1 MSNLKTIYRS
11 FAGGVITPEMYG
23 RLDLVKYQTGVAEAD
38 GFIVLPHGPL
48 ANRTGF
54 EYVLEV
60 KDSTAVTCLLPFV
73 YSTTQS
79 MVLEFGN
86 NYIRFHTLGGNLLEA
101 AQNITAVTQANPG
114 VFTIAAHGFTTGQW
128 LFGAGITGMT
138 TLNSR
143 FFKVVVLDVN
153 TFTLTDLFGNAI
165 NTTALPAFGGAG
177 TFARVYEIVSPYATA
192 DLFALRF
199 TQSADVLTITHP
211 NYQQRELR
219 RLGATNWQF
228 ATLSFTPTQAAP
240 AAASVVAAPVSGAIK
255 YQYQVTAVAQN
266 GLEESYPVVA
276 TSGASINLTGVT
288 LANPGVLNVVAHGR
302 VVGDPV
308 LISGALGMTGINGRW
323 IVNTVVDVDHITLK
337 DATNTPLDTTA
348 FPAYTGSGVLFYA
361 AIVND
366 LTVAAN
372 RNTVSWSTIAN
383 ALRYNVYKY
392 SNGLWGF
399 IGATTELS
407 FVDNFITADTT
418 KTPPIQN
425 DPFVGANNFPTAVG
439 YFSGRRWFGGTLAKL
454 QNLWATRSGTESNMS
469 YSIPSRDDD
478 QIAFKMSAKQSQAI
492 QHIVPLQN
500 LIVLTTSS
508 EWVIDS
514 STGGPLTP
522 TSSSPSPKSAIGSS
536 SVPPILTGPSV
547 LFGQNRGGR
556 IREMAFMGDI
566 NGGYKSNDISI
577 MTPHYFDQYTIT
589 QMAFTRAPYP
599 IAWFVRSDGV
609 LLGLTY
615 LPDQQVLAWHSHSFV
630 NGTVESVCVVPEGNE
645 DVLYVI
651 VKRVVNGR
659 TVRYIERMHT
669 RIFATLADTFFVDAG
684 VSYNGAPTNTVSG
697 GWHLEGQN
705 VNVLA
710 DGAVVP
716 GIVVTGG
723 GITLPAGVTASKIV
737 YGIGI
742 KAKFKTLPISLES
755 QGLGQ
760 GTEKNISKAYL
771 RVNNSSSI
779 SAGPDYTSQRTYP
792 QRTTEPYG
800 SPPNLVSD
808 ELPIVL
814 TPKWDTAGQITVEH
828 DDPLPLTVLSM
839 TLDVALGS

>member
-1 MSNLKTIYRS
+1 MSTKTIYRS

-60 KDSTAVTCLLPFV
+60 KDSTAVTCLIPFV
-73 YSTTQS
+73 YSSTQS

-86 NYIRFHTLGGNLLEA
+86 NYVRFHTLGGNLLEA
-101 AQNITAVTQANPG
+101 ALNVTAATQANPG
-114 VFTIAAHGFTTGQW
+114 VFTIVGHGFTTGQW
-128 LFGAGITGMT
+128 LFSAGITGMT
-138 TLNSR
+138 ALNSR
-143 FFKVVVLDVN
+143 FFKVVVINAN
-153 TFTLTDLFGNAI
+153 TFSLTDLAGNAI
-165 NTTALPAFGGAG
+165 DTSALPAFGGAG
-177 TFARVYEIVSPYATA
+177 TFARVYEITSPYATA

-199 TQSADVLTITHP
+199 TQSADVLTIT
-211 NYQQRELR
+211 NTGYQQRELR

-228 ATLSFTPTQAAP
+228 ATLSFTPTQSAP
-240 AAASVVAAPVSGAIK
+240 ASASVVPSPVSGALK
-255 YQYQVTAVAQN
+255 YQYQVTAIAQN
-266 GLEESYPVVA
+266 GLEESYPITV
-276 TSGASINLTGVT
+276 TSGASINITSVS
-288 LANPGVLNVVAHGR
+288 LANPGVFNVVAHGR

-308 LISGALGMTGINGRW
+308 FVSGALGMTSANGRW
-323 IVNTVVDVDHITLK
+323 RVNSVVDANNITLK

-348 FPAYTGSGVLFYA
+348 LPAYTGSGVLFYA
-361 AIVND
+361 EVVND

-372 RNTVSWSTIAN
+372 RNTISWPTVAG
-383 ALRYNVYKY
+383 ALRYQVYKY

-418 KTPPIQN
+418 KTPPIQD
-425 DPFVGANNFPTAVG
+425 DPFSSANNYPNAVG
-439 YFSGRRWFGGTLAKL
+439 YFGGRRWFGGTLTKL
-454 QNLWATRSGTESNMS
+454 QNMWATRSGTESNMS

-478 QIAFKMSAKQSQAI
+478 RISFKMSAKQSQAV

-514 STGGPLTP
+514 STGGVLTP
-522 TSSSPSPKSAIGSS
+522 SSISPSPKSAIGASS
-536 SVPPILTGPSV
+536 AIPILTGPTV

-556 IREMAFMGDI
+556 IREFAFAGDI
-566 NGGYKSNDISI
+566 NGGYKSNDISV
-577 MTPHYFDQYTIT
+577 MAPHYFDQYTIT

-599 IAWFVRSDGV
+599 IAWFVRSDGM

-615 LPDQQVLAWHSHSFV
+615 LPDQQVLAWHSHSLQ

-645 DVLYVI
+645 DVLYI
-651 VKRVVNGR
+651 IAKRTINGR

-684 VSYNGAPTNTVSG
+684 VSYSGAAANVISG

-710 DGAVVP
+710 DGAVIP
-716 GIVVTGG
+716 GITVTGG
-723 GITLPAGVTASKIV
+723 QITLPAGVTASKVV

-742 KAKFKTLPISLES
+742 KAKFKTLPVSLEA

-814 TPKWDTAGQITVEH
+814 TPKWNTTGQITVEH

-839 TLDVALGS
+839 TLDVSLGS